1 MLHCL
6 VAIKKK
12 NGQKHLNKKH
22 PVLWAVS
29 VLTVQEGAIQCAA
42 RVGERGC
49 TKVVEEKEVTD
60 RSQEGYSSVK
70 GRVRDRDRERERE
83 REPQTE

>member
-1 MLHCL
+1 MGSLC
-6 VAIKKK
+6 
-12 NGQKHLNKKH
+12 
-22 PVLWAVS
+22 
-29 VLTVQEGAIQCAA
+29 TDGAGRCDTMYWA

-70 GRVRDRDRERERE
+70 GRVRDRDRDRERE
-83 REPQTE
+83 RENHKQSEGLKEDT